1 MLSRATTLCQA
12 LPSISFLS
20 FHRAFSCYIPLPYE
34 ARTAIM
40 ASNTI
45 GAVDNFD
52 FNDHSAMT
60 AASAFI
66 MEYDTAL
73 AAIKC
78 ELEQAE
84 EDVRNA
90 QLTDDYDN
98 IEASVQNVRRLNE
111 NLATLNC
118 ANEICQIR
126 IDAKGLLRDL
136 KKASQGKQDN
146 TNC

>member
-1 MLSRATTLCQA
+1 
-12 LPSISFLS
+12 
-20 FHRAFSCYIPLPYE
+20 
-34 ARTAIM
+34 M

-52 FNDHSAMT
+52 FSDHSAMT

-66 MEYDTAL
+66 MEYDTTL
-73 AAIKC
+73 AAIKR

-84 EDVRNA
+84 EAVRNA

-111 NLATLNC
+111 KLATFNYT
-118 ANEICQIR
+118 NEICQIR
-126 IDAKGLLRDL
+126 IDAKWLLGDL
-136 KKASQGKQDN
+136 KKASRGKENN
-146 TNC
+146 TTCSMFAG